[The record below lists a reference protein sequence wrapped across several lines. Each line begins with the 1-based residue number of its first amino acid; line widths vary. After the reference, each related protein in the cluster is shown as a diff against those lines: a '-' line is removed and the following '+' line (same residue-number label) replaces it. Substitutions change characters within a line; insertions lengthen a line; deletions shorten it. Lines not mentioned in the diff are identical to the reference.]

1 MLIGLNLFD
10 GDACAMER
18 QAAACDALCA
28 LAGIEAVNVQFL
40 HGDSRVDP
48 RFETLAALATDSTLV
63 TGSMGRRKP
72 IAVEMFDVL
81 ASAAAARSHHY
92 FAYINSD
99 IVVTRALVNAV
110 QGGARDTYAISRC
123 DIGGEAGDRMITAG
137 QDMFVVSVPW
147 WGRNRGRFR
156 SYILGEACWDNV
168 YTAVM
173 MCHSD
178 GALLNRDPLIVHCR
192 HAAAWRDA
200 TPAARYNGYLA
211 ALDARYFDLW
221 SQYWHRLDTLR
232 REDAPPSAEA
242 DLAKDLFVWKRSA
255 PNAVRQFVRNARAR
269 QRYRRLRAEWL
280 AAPSPG

>member
-1 MLIGLNLFD
+1 MLIGLSLFD
-10 GDACAMER
+10 GDAGAMER
-18 QAAACDALCA
+18 QEAACEALCA
-28 LAGIEAVNVQFL
+28 LAGIEAVNVQFT
-40 HGDSRVDP
+40 HGESRRDP
-48 RFETLAALATDSTLV
+48 RFETLAALATDSTIV
-63 TGSMGRRKP
+63 TRSAGRRKP
-72 IAVEMFDVL
+72 ISVEMFDVL
-81 ASAAAARSHHY
+81 AAAAVARGHDY

-110 QGGARDTYAISRC
+110 QRGARDTYAISRC
-123 DIGGEAGDRMITAG
+123 DVGGEAGDRMITAG
-137 QDMFVVSVPW
+137 QDMFAVSVRW
-147 WGRNRGRFR
+147 WGDNRVRFR
-156 SYILGEACWDNV
+156 PYILGEACWDNV

-173 MCHSD
+173 MCHSN
-178 GALLNRDPLIVHCR
+178 GALLNRDPLIMHRR
-192 HAAAWRDA
+192 HAAVWRDT

-242 DLAKDLFVWKRSA
+242 ELARAIFVWKRSA
-255 PNAVRQFVRNARAR
+255 PNALRQFVRSARAR